1 MKLSKMKTKNRFFTR
16 GIALFLTVM
25 FFCAAL
31 IPKAFAAN
39 RTGSAGLSQ
48 TEEEILLLLNEER
61 QSAGLTPL
69 SVFPA
74 LQNASAIRAK
84 ELVTSFSH
92 TRPDGS
98 VPFTALDAAGVSYR
112 YAGENIAAGYKDA
125 VSVVQAWMQSQGHRE
140 NILNGN
146 FAHVGVSM
154 VQEGANGYSTSFA
167 NLFVG
172 GCAAQSLRVSEA
184 EITCKI
190 GTQADALGL
199 YVTATCAAHGESYL
213 PLTGNLL
220 SGFDTASTGTRT
232 VTVSLGEARTTFVL
246 HVIENNSVP
255 TPTPSSSFSDV
266 KSDDWYAE
274 AVQSAV
280 SRGYLNGMGD
290 GTFAPN
296 APLTR
301 AMTVTILGRMAGANT
316 NLRTD
321 HFTDVAQDAWYAPYV
336 AWGEQCGIVM
346 GMGDRTFAPDA
357 PVTREQFAVFV
368 KRFSEAC
375 NRPLSNV
382 TQTTFTDA
390 STISDWA
397 KEAVQTVANAG
408 LLTGRPGGIF
418 DPHASLSRAEA
429 ATILT
434 RMS

>member
-1 MKLSKMKTKNRFFTR
+1 MKSSKMQAKNRFLTR
-16 GIALFLTVM
+16 GIALFLTVLL
-25 FFCAAL
+25 FCAAL
-31 IPKAFAAN
+31 VPKAFAAS

-48 TEEEILLLLNEER
+48 MEEEILLLLNEER
-61 QSAGLTPL
+61 QSAGLAPL

-74 LQNASAIRAK
+74 LQNASGVRAK

-98 VPFTALDAAGVSYR
+98 TPFTALDAAGVSYR

-125 VSVVQAWMQSQGHRE
+125 RSVVQAWMQSQGHRE

-154 VQEGANGYSTSFA
+154 VQGGADGYSTSFA

-172 GCAAQSLRVSEA
+172 GCAVQSLRVSES

-199 YVTATCAAHGESYL
+199 YGTAVCAAHGESYL

-220 SGFDTASTGTRT
+220 SGFDTATAGTRT

-246 HVIENNSVP
+246 HVTENGSAP
-255 TPTPSSSFSDV
+255 TPTPSTGFSDV
-266 KSDDWYAE
+266 QADDWYAE
-274 AVQSAV
+274 AVQNAV

-301 AMTVTILGRMAGANT
+301 AMAVTILGRMAGADT
-316 NLRTD
+316 TLRTD
-321 HFTDVAQDAWYAPYV
+321 HFADVAKDAWYAPYV
-336 AWGEQCGIVM
+336 AWGEQCGIVL
-346 GMGDRTFAPDA
+346 GMGDGTFAPDA

-375 NRPLSNV
+375 NRPLTSV
-382 TQTTFTDA
+382 TQVTFTDA
-390 STISDWA
+390 NAIADWA
-397 KEAVQTVANAG
+397 KEAVQIVANAG

-418 DPHASLSRAEA
+418 DPGASLSRAEA